1 MLAGEEEMSFR
12 PEFMP
17 GHFVH
22 KGSLESVMSESSAM
36 RTATE
41 SIADSHIYN
50 ELASDMSGFARFYEK
65 ERQKEI
71 AKEDKY
77 AAALVHSA
85 CKLYFAAFVL
95 TYWPCRNIWTT

>member
-71 AKEDKY
+71 ERDEAEQKREPAKTNMTPAQLIAHKE
-77 AAALVHSA
+77 
-85 CKLYFAAFVL
+85 KL
-95 TYWPCRNIWTT
+95 